1 MMEEL
6 VNSRRLAD
14 MRLFAESVA
23 LSPMSRRAVDQ
34 AIGRIETQWLQRKQE
49 QYSKALAMRDRQH
62 AEVVEVATATAQSAK
77 EILSKVTDGLMS
89 PEEGRAWLRD
99 VFSYHDQLTKQ
110 HAAIAEMEPSLAE
123 FEAKSVDDFQD
134 ECFQRFPSD
143 REHTPTLQQAVEEYV
158 AEAKHRAAVRAR
170 PVAPGAV
177 DPSQLTHPDA

>member
-1 MMEEL
+1 MMDEL

-34 AIGRIETQWLQRKQE
+34 AIGRVESQWAQRKQE
-49 QYSKALAMRDRQH
+49 QYNNAVAMRDQQH
-62 AEVVEVATATAQSAK
+62 AEVVEVAKATAQTAK
-77 EILSKVTDGLMS
+77 DMLAKVANGLMS

-99 VFSYHDQLTKQ
+99 VFSYHEQLTKQ
-110 HAAIAEMEPSLAE
+110 HAAIADTEASLAA

-143 REHTPTLQQAVEEYV
+143 REQAPTLQQAVSEYV
-158 AEAKHRAAVRAR
+158 AEAQRKAAARAR
-170 PVAPGAV
+170 PGGGSAIDA
-177 DPSQLTHPDA
+177 SQLTHPDA